1 MRSQGARSDTLAHT
15 CVELASP
22 FGPIAFLV
30 NSLHRPSI
38 GDAWLDPELAHRS
51 GIRLGKRGMVTK
63 GCKSIG
69 FYITLSRKFNVI
81 VQKYKV

>member
-30 NSLHRPSI
+30 NSLRRLSI

-51 GIRLGKRGMVTK
+51 GIRLGKKAWSPRVAKLLVFTPLRAES
-63 GCKSIG
+63 SI
-69 FYITLSRKFNVI
+69 
-81 VQKYKV
+81 

>member
-15 CVELASP
+15 SVELASP

-30 NSLHRPSI
+30 NSLRRLSI

-51 GIRLGKRGMVTK
+51 GIRLGKRGMVT
-63 GCKSIG
+63 
-69 FYITLSRKFNVI
+69 
-81 VQKYKV
+81 

>member
-1 MRSQGARSDTLAHT
+1 MFAGSATKNGRSDTLAHT

-30 NSLHRPSI
+30 NSLRRLSI

-51 GIRLGKRGMVTK
+51 DIRLGKEAWSPRVANLLVFT
-63 GCKSIG
+63 S
-69 FYITLSRKFNVI
+69 L
-81 VQKYKV
+81 